1 MTTVSVIKGKDESH
15 LRLFLALSRTPHALL
30 DLATPGAAAI
40 LWLGS
45 FPPWEKILL
54 GFITAF
60 AGYAAVYA
68 LNDVVDFR
76 LDREKI
82 RRVGLSTAGGDLDA
96 VYMRHPM
103 AQGFLRYKEGIL
115 WMAGWGVLALMG
127 AYLLNPICAFI
138 FLTACLLESGYC
150 LLLKVSHL
158 RVIIS
163 GLVKTSGPLAAV
175 FAVDPGPSLLFLAL
189 LFLWLF
195 FWEIG
200 GQNVPN
206 DWTDLE
212 EDLKLGAKTIPVWLG
227 AKVSLQLIVLSLLA
241 TVVFSLGLVWTLPY
255 PVGFLYPLGA
265 GLAGIL
271 LLLIPAFRLWKEQ
284 SPSRASALFNRA
296 SYYPLAMLVTAIL
309 SWIF

>member
-1 MTTVSVIKGKDESH
+1 VTTASAAKEKDLSH
-15 LRLFLALSRTPHALL
+15 FRLFLALSRTPHALL
-30 DLATPGAAAI
+30 DLATPAMTVL

-45 FPPWEKILL
+45 IPSGEKIAL
-54 GFITAF
+54 GLMTAF

-82 RRVGLSTAGGDLDA
+82 RRVGLSTVGGDLDA

-115 WMAGWGVLALMG
+115 WMAGWGVLALTG
-127 AYLLNPICAFI
+127 AYFLNPICAII

-175 FAVDPGPSLLFLAL
+175 FAVDPEPSLLFLAM

-195 FWEIG
+195 FWETG

-212 EDLKLGAKTIPVWLG
+212 EDLKIGAKTIPVWLG
-227 AKVSLQLIVLSLLA
+227 AKASLQLIVLSLLA

-255 PVGFLYPLGA
+255 PVGFLYPLGS
-265 GLAGIL
+265 GLAGIFL
-271 LLLIPAFRLWKEQ
+271 LLLPGFQLWKEQ
-284 SPSRASALFNRA
+284 TPSRASALFNRA
-296 SYYPLAMLVTAIL
+296 SYYPLVMLLTVLL